1 MTLQDASIATSIDLP
16 SYLLGTVMLL
26 LVMVFHG
33 LVLLQISKRHMEKFN
48 ISSEIIDRFK

>member
-16 SYLLGTVMLL
+16 SYLLGTVIQL
-26 LVMVFHG
+26 LVIVLHS
-33 LVLLQISKRHMEKFN
+33 LVLLQISRRHMEKFN

>member
-1 MTLQDASIATSIDLP
+1 MTLQDASISIILDLP

-26 LVMVFHG
+26 LVMDFHG

>member
-33 LVLLQISKRHMEKFN
+33 LVLLQISRRHMEKFN

>member
-1 MTLQDASIATSIDLP
+1 MTLQDASIATTIDLP

-33 LVLLQISKRHMEKFN
+33 PVLLQISKRHMEKFN
-48 ISSEIIDRFK
+48 ISSEIIDRFT